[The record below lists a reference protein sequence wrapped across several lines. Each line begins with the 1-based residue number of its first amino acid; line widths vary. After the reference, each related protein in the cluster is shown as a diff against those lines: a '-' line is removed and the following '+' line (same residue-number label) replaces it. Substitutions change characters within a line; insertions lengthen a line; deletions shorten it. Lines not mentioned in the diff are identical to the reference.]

1 MDKKGSYDLIH
12 IRDYYPSKENPASSP
27 WVYDIVTGM
36 QQKGLSSLVISPT
49 PYIPGFV
56 RKNNKYYL
64 YPSPSNKVESYN
76 GTDVIRPLYLK
87 IPNNL
92 LLKINFYS
100 LAHSIANAIPENIQP
115 KLIHAHFG
123 QNGIGAVKLKQKY
136 GVPLVT
142 SFYGYDTGRLAEKF
156 KPCYKKLIQNGD
168 VFLALSEDM
177 KSDLVKL
184 GFPEEKIIIHHLGI
198 DLETFKEIKEKNKEK
213 QFVFLIVARI
223 DESKG
228 IQDVVKAFSKIYNK
242 NMFLKIVGDG
252 PYKERLSQLVSD
264 LGIDKNVKFIN
275 NFKANNPRGVVIE
288 EMQKCNV
295 ALLTSYFFENNT
307 KEGTPVVLMEAQ
319 ACGKPCIAT
328 FHAGIPE
335 VVKDKSTG
343 YLVKE
348 RDVKAIGKYMTLFY
362 NNLNLVE
369 EMGEKAR
376 NHIFENFNQSVQLK
390 KLYSIYSKWGDFNDG
405 S

>member
-1 MDKKGSYDLIH
+1 MGKKSSYDIIH

-27 WVYDIVTGM
+27 WVYDIVKGM

-49 PYIPGFV
+49 PYIPEFV
-56 RKNNKYYL
+56 RKDNKYYL
-64 YPSPSNKVESYN
+64 YPTPSNKIENYK
-76 GTDVIRPLYLK
+76 GTDVIRPLYFK

-92 LLKINFYS
+92 LLNINFYS

-123 QNGIGAVKLKQKY
+123 QNGIGAIKLKQKH
-136 GVPLVT
+136 GVPLIT
-142 SFYGYDTGRLAEKF
+142 SFYGYDSGRLAEKF
-156 KPCYKKLIQNGD
+156 KPYYKKLIQNGD

-177 KSDLVKL
+177 KSDLMNL
-184 GFPEEKIIIHHLGI
+184 GVPEEKIIIHHLGI
-198 DLETFKEIKEKNKEK
+198 DLETFKNIKEKNEK
-213 QFVFLIVARI
+213 KPFVFLVVARI

-228 IQDVVKAFSKIYNK
+228 IQDVIEAFSMVHNE
-242 NMFLKIVGDG
+242 NMLLKIVGDG
-252 PYKERLSQLVSD
+252 TYKEKLSNLVYN

-275 NFKANNPRGVVIE
+275 NFTANNPRGVVIE
-288 EMQKCNV
+288 EMQKCSV
-295 ALLTSYFFENNT
+295 ALLTSYSLENST

-348 RDVKAIGKYMTLFY
+348 RDLKAIGKYMMLFY

-369 EMGEKAR
+369 KMGENAR

-390 KLYSIYSKWGDFNDG
+390 KLYSIYSKWGDFKNG
-405 S
+405 N